1 MRTKPKVFLSYARED
16 LALVSRLYDELSAAG
31 LDPWLDRRNL
41 IGGELWD
48 HKIRK
53 AIRQSD
59 FFLACLSSHSVNKRG
74 FLQREIRQ
82 ALDLW
87 QEKLDDDIYL
97 IPTRLEEC
105 QVPESLSKFQWV
117 DLFEDEGLTSL
128 LEAVRIGVK
137 RQRVPLKV
145 ETPSGDLTAVT
156 KTIRE
161 TEGGKPKYVIEID
174 YPQVQ
179 GLEEAKAEEINL
191 SLQGFVLNR
200 IHRFKG
206 GATSF
211 SLRDA
216 GEHSSELYIDYDVPL
231 LTSRLLS
238 LRFSIY
244 EYYAGA
250 AHGMTY
256 TRTFNYEFG
265 SPLLIDLGHL
275 FKTHADYLKIVSDHC
290 VQELRAQAAANGDE
304 PDNLFLDGAS
314 AEWKNFRAFN
324 ITDRSLSITFEPYQV
339 DCYAAGTKHV
349 EVPYAAIQKHLDGDV
364 MARLLPHLGSTLGL
378 DS

>member
-1 MRTKPKVFLSYARED
+1 MITKPKIFISYASED
-16 LALVSRLYDELSAAG
+16 LALVNKLCDELAAAG
-31 LDPWLDRRNL
+31 VDPWLDKRNL

-59 FFLACLSSHSVNKRG
+59 FFLACLSNRSVNKRG

-97 IPTRLEEC
+97 IPARLEEC

-117 DLFEDEGLTSL
+117 DLFTEEGLSSL
-128 LEAVRIGVK
+128 LEAIRIGVK
-137 RQRVPLKV
+137 RQRAPLIV
-145 ETPSGDLTAVT
+145 ETPTGDMTVVT

-161 TEGGKPKYVIEID
+161 TEGSKPKYAIEID
-174 YPQVQ
+174 YPEVQ
-179 GLEEAKAEEINL
+179 GLEGSKGEEINL
-191 SLQGFVLNR
+191 SLKGFILNR

-206 GATSF
+206 SATTF

-216 GEHSSELYIDYDVPL
+216 GGYSSDLTIDYDVPL
-231 LTSRLLS
+231 LTGQLLS

-256 TRTFNYEFG
+256 TRTFNYELG
-265 SPLLIDLGHL
+265 SPLLIDVCDL
-275 FKTHADYLKIVSDHC
+275 FKTHANYLEIVSAYC
-290 VQELRAQAAANGDE
+290 LQALRAQSIANGDE
-304 PDNLFLDGAS
+304 PDNLFLDGTS
-314 AEWKNFRAFN
+314 PRWENFRAFN
-324 ITDRSLSITFEPYQV
+324 ITDRSLIITFEPYQV
-339 DCYAAGTKHV
+339 DCYAAGTKHI
-349 EVPYAAIQKHLDGDV
+349 EIPYTAIQEHLNNEIIS
-364 MARLLPHLGSTLGL
+364 RLLSPRQK
-378 DS
+378 